1 MTISRMGISS
11 LMGYQDGGDVVDPL
25 ELLKQAAESNYEKIL
40 KNIKKIICNARSKKS
55 SKFL

>member
-25 ELLKQAAESNYEKIL
+25 ELLKQAAESNYEKDFEKYQKRL
-40 KNIKKIICNARSKKS
+40 SAMQRSKEVQ
-55 SKFL
+55 